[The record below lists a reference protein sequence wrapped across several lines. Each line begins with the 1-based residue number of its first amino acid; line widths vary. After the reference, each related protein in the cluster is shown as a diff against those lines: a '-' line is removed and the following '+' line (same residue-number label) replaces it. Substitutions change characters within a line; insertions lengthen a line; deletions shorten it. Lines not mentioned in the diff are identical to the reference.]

1 MAVTKDQI
9 LETISNM
16 TVMEVVDLVSE
27 MEEKVGVKA
36 AAAAPAAAPAAADAG
51 EAAAEEKSEYT
62 ISLTGVGSNK
72 VAIIKAVRAITGLG
86 LGEAK
91 AKAESAPCDLKEG
104 VKKEE
109 AEAFKKQLEE
119 AGGTVELK

>member
-27 MEEKVGVKA
+27 MEEKFGVKA

-62 ISLTGVGSNK
+62 ISLTGFGSNK

>member
-27 MEEKVGVKA
+27 MEEKFGVKA

-62 ISLTGVGSNK
+62 ISLTGAGSNK